1 MRAGRARF
9 TSSEIISLLP
19 IASNNRAIVEGAM
32 HGKALNPISF
42 SKWLK
47 DRLLDAPIDGL
58 VLRSANDRKKQAC
71 FWIKAR

>member
-19 IASNNRAIVEGAM
+19 INDRAIVEGAM

>member
-19 IASNNRAIVEGAM
+19 INDRAIVEGAM
-32 HGKALNPISF
+32 HPKALNPISF